1 MTRVKE
7 VVNHPLYIERDKEAD
22 KYFKRCQDL
31 SDDLMNAL
39 RVIKE
44 NSIPISFKLK
54 DESFSKAYQPDE
66 WKPNELLF

>member
-1 MTRVKE
+1 MTRVRE
-7 VVNHPLYIERDKEAD
+7 VINHPLYKEIDREAS
-22 KYFKRCQDL
+22 KYAKRCQDL

-44 NSIPISFKLK
+44 NKIPISFKLK

-66 WKPNELLF
+66 